1 MRDVLSKIGEG
12 MEKPEAAWGV
22 LNGHG
27 GTRAFL
33 AITGLFAFSR
43 LVTVILDVHRWS
55 AVDLATTPVDLGFL
69 LGTFERG
76 SLWYSFIIGTY
87 GVLIVLLPCAMLS
100 LFLAP
105 AGTGSRN
112 GTGMDAGTGDG
123 AKKRI
128 FLESL
133 SATTFRLPIVFGVTL
148 IALFLLG
155 DVLIVEYPAPLVV
168 WICGFG
174 LGVFEIWRVSGK
186 IAACHGHRPRDGIL
200 VVFITSVIVTIVAV
214 GMTALIGGF
223 D

>member
-1 MRDVLSKIGEG
+1 MRDILSKIGEG
-12 MEKPEAAWGV
+12 MEKPEAAWKA

-33 AITGLFAFSR
+33 VITGLFAFSR

-69 LGTFERG
+69 LGTIERG
-76 SLWYSFIIGTY
+76 SLLHSIIIGSF
-87 GVLIVLLPCAMLS
+87 GFLIVLLPCAMLS
-100 LFLAP
+100 VFLAP
-105 AGTGSRN
+105 AGTGARN
-112 GTGMDAGTGDG
+112 GAGMDAGTGDG
-123 AKKRI
+123 AKKGV

-133 SATTFRLPIVFGVTL
+133 LATTFRLPIVLGGTL

-174 LGVFEIWRVSGK
+174 FGVFEIWRVSGK

-200 VVFITSVIVTIVAV
+200 VALITSVIVTIVAV
-214 GMTALIGGF
+214 GMKALIGGF